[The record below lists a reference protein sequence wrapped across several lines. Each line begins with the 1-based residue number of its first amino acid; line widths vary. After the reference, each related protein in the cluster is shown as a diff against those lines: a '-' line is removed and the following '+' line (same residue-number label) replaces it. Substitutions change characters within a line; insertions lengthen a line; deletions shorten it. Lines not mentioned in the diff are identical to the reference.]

1 VPKQFEKTVA
11 EVLDY
16 KFDFKPLGNSREG
29 AESNYLE
36 SGETLASYTLTPET
50 GITVDSDALADTNT
64 TVLVWLSGGTLNDTY
79 TIECKAVTSDGR
91 TVERAITVKI
101 VKARAR

>member
-1 VPKQFEKTVA
+1 MPKQFEKTVS

-16 KFDFKPLGNSREG
+16 KFDFNPLGNSRDG

-36 SGETLASYTLTPET
+36 SGETLSSFVVTPET
-50 GITVDSDALADTNT
+50 GITVDSSALADTNT
-64 TVLVWLSGGTLNDTY
+64 SVLVWLSSGTLGATY
-79 TIECKAVTSDGR
+79 TIECKAVTSNGR

-101 VKARAR
+101 VKVRAR